1 MEKDQEQKEPMELS
15 EESVELQD
23 APAPETVPEEAPT
36 RPAKEEKSPAQ
47 RLAEH
52 IKKCSIDS
60 KVVPLKQVKL
70 TPPEGV
76 TGEEVAALL
85 AAVGTP
91 EADPA
96 LEKIAFV
103 QGAKDRYF
111 FETDMMTR
119 HFAELQSLLE
129 DKDIL
134 RTIATIARSDSQ
146 LYPRPTQFKKLM
158 AYPFYFSMD
167 EILGAQA
174 RMKME
179 EQYADIDVVTATNG
193 GKGFYSSKYLSRRY
207 AQALIQQVEVEEKEN
222 P

>member
-1 MEKDQEQKEPMELS
+1 MENNQEELERQLQEDLPEEPE
-15 EESVELQD
+15 Q
-23 APAPETVPEEAPT
+23 APAPEMEAALEQPPAKPEET
-36 RPAKEEKSPAQ
+36 PAQ
-47 RLAEH
+47 KLAKH
-52 IKKCSIDS
+52 IRDRSIDS
-60 KVVPLKQVKL
+60 KVEPLKKMKL
-70 TPPEGV
+70 NPPEGV
-76 TGEEVAALL
+76 TAEELAALL

-96 LEKIAFV
+96 LAKIAFV
-103 QGAKDRYF
+103 QGAKDLYF
-111 FETDMMTR
+111 FDTEMMTR

-134 RTIATIARSDSQ
+134 RTIATITRSDSQ

-158 AYPFYFSMD
+158 AYPFFFTLD

-174 RMKME
+174 RMKLE

-193 GKGFYSSKYLSRRY
+193 GKGFYSSQYLSRRY
-207 AQALIQQVEVEEKEN
+207 AQALIQQVEVGEREN